1 MSDDDLNEISLPP
14 PKDKDLALLSQHRV
28 LTVDEVS
35 RILRVSKMAA
45 YKAVW
50 SGRIASVK
58 IGRAVRVP
66 VSAVKAILGEP
77 IDDEHGEA
85 A

>member
-1 MSDDDLNEISLPP
+1 
-14 PKDKDLALLSQHRV
+14 
-28 LTVDEVS
+28 
-35 RILRVSKMAA
+35 MAA